1 MDGIIL
7 ANCFATIVNLL
18 SIFINERKD
27 IKTHNKQE
35 FLLWLDEHGFKE
47 IMTAISNSD
56 QLVTEIDRLLHVDHE
71 VIMSKLDGINDLLAI
86 IAGRINAFDGLAQI
100 LRPGVGLSDQAIH
113 FLKTLVHSKYK
124 NIIKYE
130 YASGGFILRLSNSNE
145 NVDFTE
151 PRLVDDDLRTLTEL
165 GFLNFRVLSRG
176 TETYGITRNAK
187 RLVELI
193 ESESQ
198 KKEQSVS

>member
-7 ANCFATIVNLL
+7 ANSFAAIVGLL
-18 SIFINERKD
+18 SIYKNERKD
-27 IKTHNKQE
+27 TKTHDKQE

-47 IMTAISNSD
+47 IEAAISNSD
-56 QLVTEIDRLLHVDHE
+56 QLVTELDRLLHVDHE

-130 YASGGFILRLSNSNE
+130 YASGGFIIRLSNSDE

-151 PRLVDDDLRTLTEL
+151 PRLVDDDFKILIER
-165 GFLNFRVLSRG
+165 GFLNLDHNSSG
-176 TETYGITRNAK
+176 TKVYGITRNAIE
-187 RLVELI
+187 LVKLI

-198 KKEQSVS
+198 KKVH